1 LFVEAKCEGRLIF
14 IFTCN
19 LIPFWLLECCGIL
32 LLCFW
37 TFFQDLFRCKRVC
50 VCVCVCVHT
59 TFPQEHFL
67 IFLLYYCHCLLVLV
81 SSSGNPSFHKLYLG
95 SLFPLSI
102 CHFISGPL
110 FFANSPRITHTTSCT
125 SSNLLIT
132 RFGYLLTCFIQF
144 SSVAQSCL
152 TLCDPMDCSTPGL
165 PVHHQ
170 LLESIQTHIH

>member
-1 LFVEAKCEGRLIF
+1 M
-14 IFTCN
+14 
-19 LIPFWLLECCGIL
+19 
-32 LLCFW
+32 
-37 TFFQDLFRCKRVC
+37 C

-125 SSNLLIT
+125 SSNLLIP
-132 RFGYLLTCFIQF
+132 RFGYLFTCFIQF

-152 TLCDPMDCSTPGL
+152 TLCDPMNCSPPGFSVHGLSRQEYWSGL
-165 PVHHQ
+165 PFPSPGD
-170 LLESIQTHIH
+170 LPDPGIEPGSPTLEADALTSEPKAKLKEC

>member
-1 LFVEAKCEGRLIF
+1 M
-14 IFTCN
+14 
-19 LIPFWLLECCGIL
+19 
-32 LLCFW
+32 
-37 TFFQDLFRCKRVC
+37 C
-50 VCVCVCVHT
+50 VYVFVHT

-110 FFANSPRITHTTSCT
+110 FFTNSPRITHTTSCT

-132 RFGYLLTCFIQF
+132 RFGYLFTCFIQF
-144 SSVAQSCL
+144 SSVSQSCL
-152 TLCDPMDCSTPGL
+152 TLCDPMDCSMTGL

-170 LLESIQTHIH
+170 FLESIQTHVR